1 MTAPESD
8 VDFLD
13 QDGGLNLFAK
23 FKLSIDTLTSAIE
36 KNTLKTIRAE
46 QFRLAQLPNYIPLA
60 RMSSVGAGTTDIQ
73 DFGGPQPG
81 RVWVVRLLAAF
92 GSPLSAPVTPVY
104 NSASATFGAG
114 LANSLA
120 LPVSFES
127 ITGFSVNFQGGAA
140 PVSGQIAVTNVV
152 GGSLFYLVTVPT
164 TGLNFQINYPN
175 PLPST
180 GVAPVVN
187 VPAMAAGPYSIT
199 VYGTYSNAT
208 AGAVVTWYSG
218 QVMPG
223 PAAGQL
229 PSTMARW
236 QFANLPG
243 TQNFTS
249 DVFKVMPGEHLIA
262 GLTGIPINTNN
273 ALIAAVNDQP
283 LYAQG
288 FPVAV
293 E

>member
-13 QDGGLNLFAK
+13 QDGLNLFAK
-23 FKLSIDTLTSAIE
+23 FKLSIDTLTSAVE
-36 KNTLKTIRAE
+36 KNTLKAIRAE
-46 QFRLAQLPNYIPLA
+46 QFRLAQLPTYIPLA
-60 RMSSVGAGTTDIQ
+60 RMSSVGAGTTDVQ

-92 GSPLSAPVTPVY
+92 GSPLSTLSPAPVY
-104 NSASATFGAG
+104 NSVSATFGAG

-140 PVSGQIAVTNVV
+140 AVSGQIAVTNIV
-152 GGSLFYLVTVPT
+152 GGSLFYLVTVPVGGKDFT
-164 TGLNFQINYPN
+164 VTYPN

-199 VYGTYSNAT
+199 IYGTYSNQSPGAT
-208 AGAVVTWYSG
+208 VTWYSG